1 VDIAPGDERVMQK
14 KSLESFFYSIAGVIV
29 MLVIVVAFNLITAS
43 VHQRID
49 LTKEKAF
56 TLSDGTRIILTKL
69 DTPVKIRLY
78 CTQSGTAVEY
88 SAPLKTYAKKVED
101 LLDEYKQTARGKVVV
116 EKYDP
121 QPNSDAE
128 DSARLDGVEEQTL
141 PNGEKF
147 YLGLAVEQVGTKQA
161 IPFLNPDRERQLEY
175 DISRAISRV
184 VTPDKPVIGVM
195 TSLPVF
201 GTPSNPMMMQM
212 GQQGQ
217 EPWAI
222 IGELKDDFTLRHVEL
237 DADRIDDEIRVLLII
252 HPTGISDKAQ
262 YAIDQFILRGG
273 KVIAFLDAQSLVDSS
288 RSQNPMMGQ
297 MPGGGSSLDKLLKA
311 WGLQFDTTK
320 VVADRNF
327 KMQLGDEG
335 DMSRQKP
342 AWLALTSEGINANDI
357 ATAELDNIWY
367 FSGGAFTGAPVQGLK
382 ETVLLKSSKD
392 SQLVEGMLANFSSDS
407 ILKDFKP
414 SGIEYALAV
423 RLSGKF
429 KTAFPGGPPDDKKD
443 EDKNATDKK
452 PEDKPAEKKPDN
464 SLKEA
469 KAESTVILVG
479 DADMIY
485 DGYTLRRMNTPFGPL
500 AMPMNANL
508 NFAQNAVE
516 QLSGDNNLISIRSR
530 ATVNRPFTR
539 VKAMEAAAEAKYMAK
554 IKELSES
561 RDQAVNR
568 LNELQQQKNQN
579 QRFILSKEQQD
590 EIDGLRKKEAG
601 IGRELHQLDKD
612 LRQDVVAMQSKIQ
625 LYNVLTMPAIVSLTG
640 IGLAV
645 YKRKR
650 TSAK

>member
-1 VDIAPGDERVMQK
+1 MQK
-14 KSLESFFYSIAGVIV
+14 KSFESFFYSIAGVIV

-43 VHQRID
+43 VHQRVD

-56 TLSDGTRIILTKL
+56 TLSEGTRAILTKL

-78 CTQSGTAVEY
+78 CTQSGTAPEY
-88 SAPLKTYAKKVED
+88 SVPLKTYAKKVED

-175 DISRAISRV
+175 DISRSISRV

-273 KVIAFLDAQSLVDSS
+273 KVVAFLDAQSLVDSS

-414 SGIEYALAV
+414 SGTEYALAV

-452 PEDKPAEKKPDN
+452 PEDKPAEKNPDN

-485 DGYTLRRMNTPFGPL
+485 DGYTLRRMNTPFGAL

-539 VKAMEAAAEAKYMAK
+539 VKAMESAAEAKYMAK

-612 LRQDVVAMQSKIQ
+612 LRHDVVAMQSKIQ

>member
-1 VDIAPGDERVMQK
+1 
-14 KSLESFFYSIAGVIV
+14 
-29 MLVIVVAFNLITAS
+29 
-43 VHQRID
+43 VHQRVD

-56 TLSDGTRIILTKL
+56 TLSDGTRTILTKL

-78 CTQSGTAVEY
+78 CTQSGTAPEY
-88 SAPLKTYAKKVED
+88 SVPLKSYAKKVED

-116 EKYDP
+116 EKFDP

-175 DISRAISRV
+175 DISRSISRV
-184 VTPDKPVIGVM
+184 VTPDKPVVGVM

-273 KVIAFLDAQSLVDSS
+273 KVVAFLDAQSLVDSS

-423 RLSGKF
+423 RLTGKF
-429 KTAFPGGPPDDKKD
+429 KTAFPGGPPEDKKD

-464 SLKEA
+464 SLKEP

-485 DGYTLRRMNTPFGPL
+485 DGYTLRRMNTPFGAL

-539 VKAMEAAAEAKYMAK
+539 VKAMESAAEAKYMAK

-579 QRFILSKEQQD
+579 QRFILSREQQD

-612 LRQDVVAMQSKIQ
+612 LRHDVVAMQSKIQ
-625 LYNVLTMPAIVSLTG
+625 LYNILIMPAVVSLTG

>member
-1 VDIAPGDERVMQK
+1 
-14 KSLESFFYSIAGVIV
+14 
-29 MLVIVVAFNLITAS
+29 
-43 VHQRID
+43 
-49 LTKEKAF
+49 
-56 TLSDGTRIILTKL
+56 
-69 DTPVKIRLY
+69 
-78 CTQSGTAVEY
+78 
-88 SAPLKTYAKKVED
+88 
-101 LLDEYKQTARGKVVV
+101 
-116 EKYDP
+116 
-121 QPNSDAE
+121 
-128 DSARLDGVEEQTL
+128 
-141 PNGEKF
+141 
-147 YLGLAVEQVGTKQA
+147 
-161 IPFLNPDRERQLEY
+161 
-175 DISRAISRV
+175 
-184 VTPDKPVIGVM
+184 
-195 TSLPVF
+195 
-201 GTPSNPMMMQM
+201 
-212 GQQGQ
+212 
-217 EPWAI
+217 
-222 IGELKDDFTLRHVEL
+222 
-237 DADRIDDEIRVLLII
+237 
-252 HPTGISDKAQ
+252 
-262 YAIDQFILRGG
+262 
-273 KVIAFLDAQSLVDSS
+273 
-288 RSQNPMMGQ
+288 
-297 MPGGGSSLDKLLKA
+297 
-311 WGLQFDTTK
+311 
-320 VVADRNF
+320 
-327 KMQLGDEG
+327 
-335 DMSRQKP
+335 
-342 AWLALTSEGINANDI
+342 
-357 ATAELDNIWY
+357 
-367 FSGGAFTGAPVQGLK
+367 
-382 ETVLLKSSKD
+382 LLKSSKD

-625 LYNVLTMPAIVSLTG
+625 LYNILIMPAIVSLTG

>member
-1 VDIAPGDERVMQK
+1 
-14 KSLESFFYSIAGVIV
+14 
-29 MLVIVVAFNLITAS
+29 
-43 VHQRID
+43 
-49 LTKEKAF
+49 
-56 TLSDGTRIILTKL
+56 
-69 DTPVKIRLY
+69 
-78 CTQSGTAVEY
+78 
-88 SAPLKTYAKKVED
+88 
-101 LLDEYKQTARGKVVV
+101 
-116 EKYDP
+116 
-121 QPNSDAE
+121 
-128 DSARLDGVEEQTL
+128 
-141 PNGEKF
+141 
-147 YLGLAVEQVGTKQA
+147 
-161 IPFLNPDRERQLEY
+161 
-175 DISRAISRV
+175 
-184 VTPDKPVIGVM
+184 
-195 TSLPVF
+195 
-201 GTPSNPMMMQM
+201 
-212 GQQGQ
+212 
-217 EPWAI
+217 
-222 IGELKDDFTLRHVEL
+222 L

-443 EDKNATDKK
+443 EDKK
-452 PEDKPAEKKPDN
+452 PDDKPAEKKPDN

-469 KAESTVILVG
+469 TAESTVILVG

-625 LYNVLTMPAIVSLTG
+625 LYNILIMPAIVSLTG

>member
-1 VDIAPGDERVMQK
+1 MQR
-14 KSLESFFYSIAGVIV
+14 KSFESFFYSIAGVIV

-43 VHQRID
+43 VHQRVD

-56 TLSDGTRIILTKL
+56 TLSEGTRAILTKL

-78 CTQSGTAVEY
+78 CTQSGTAPEY
-88 SAPLKTYAKKVED
+88 SVPLKTYAKKVED

-175 DISRAISRV
+175 DISRSISRV

-273 KVIAFLDAQSLVDSS
+273 KVVAFLDAQSLVDSS

-452 PEDKPAEKKPDN
+452 PEDKPAEKNPDN

-485 DGYTLRRMNTPFGPL
+485 DGYTLRRMNTPFGAL

-539 VKAMEAAAEAKYMAK
+539 VKAMESAAEAKYMAK

-612 LRQDVVAMQSKIQ
+612 LRHDVVAMQSKIQ